1 MPIDPI
7 TSRLGA
13 EFSIPGIE
21 RGGAAPTTK
30 PGSGFGALLVQ
41 KVGELESL
49 QQEASAQSQGLA
61 TGQAESLGDVVLAVE
76 KAALSLQLASAV
88 RTKGVEAY
96 QEIMRMQI

>member
-13 EFSIPGIE
+13 EFAIPGID
-21 RGGAAPTTK
+21 GASAPAKK
-30 PGSGFGALLVQ
+30 PGGGFGELLTEKLGDLAQ
-41 KVGELESL
+41 L
-49 QQEASAQSQGLA
+49 QNEAAVQSQALA
-61 TGQAESLGDVVLAVE
+61 TGQAESLGDVVMAVE